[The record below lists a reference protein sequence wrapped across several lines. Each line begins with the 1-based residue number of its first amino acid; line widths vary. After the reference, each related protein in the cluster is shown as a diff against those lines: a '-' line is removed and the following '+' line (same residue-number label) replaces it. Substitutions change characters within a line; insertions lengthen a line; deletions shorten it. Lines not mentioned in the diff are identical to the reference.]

1 MINFVVV
8 AEILAGFCL
17 RFLRRGTPSGVF
29 ALVHVGVTV
38 PGMKIRAFPVLAST
52 TLHQWILV
60 VSRPIMLQVSVSF
73 PVPILVIA
81 VVLFVEGFLVVFQVF
96 PSRTLRT

>member
-1 MINFVVV
+1 M
-8 AEILAGFCL
+8 
-17 RFLRRGTPSGVF
+17 RRGTPSGVF
-29 ALVHVGVTV
+29 ALVLVGVTV

-52 TLHQWILV
+52 ILLQWILV
-60 VSRPIMLQVSVSF
+60 VSLPIRLQVSVSF

-96 PSRTLRT
+96 PSRTLRKRERERERERD

>member
-1 MINFVVV
+1 M
-8 AEILAGFCL
+8 GFCL

-29 ALVHVGVTV
+29 ALVRVGVTV

-52 TLHQWILV
+52 ILLQWILV
-60 VSRPIMLQVSVSF
+60 VSLPIMLQVSVSF
-73 PVPILVIA
+73 PVPILVFA